1 MLNRIAYQA
10 LVVTAKAN
18 IISYR
23 SNIFAMCKLI
33 ISLIVTPYEKK
44 KKKLGMEKLLLAVSW
59 SKIMIIS
66 RGYVRKNYGK
76 VASYF
81 LAKEDFI

>member
-44 KKKLGMEKLLLAVSW
+44 KKLGMEKLLLAVSW
-59 SKIMIIS
+59 SKIMIIR

>member
-44 KKKLGMEKLLLAVSW
+44 KKTW
-59 SKIMIIS
+59 D
-66 RGYVRKNYGK
+66 GK
-76 VASYF
+76 VASRC
-81 LAKEDFI
+81 

>member
-18 IISYR
+18 VISYG

-33 ISLIVTPYEKK
+33 ISLIVTPYKK
-44 KKKLGMEKLLLAVSW
+44 KNLEWKSCFLLLAEV
-59 SKIMIIS
+59 KIIIIR
-66 RGYVRKNYGK
+66 RGYARKNYGK
-76 VASYF
+76 AASYF